1 MVKRIKNYFSLVKF
15 SHTIFAMP
23 FAFIGFFLAIK
34 DSPDSISINL
44 LLLVLLCI
52 VFARNAAMS
61 FNRLV
66 DRHYDLNNPR
76 TNQREIPKG
85 VITPKAS
92 AYFTLINSILFI
104 ATTYFINPLVLML
117 SPVALFV
124 VLFYSYTKRFTWLC
138 HFVLGLGLSLAP
150 IGAYLAVTGKFNL
163 VPLLYSFIV
172 FFWVAGFD
180 IIYALQDESFDKSQN
195 LKSIPA
201 KVGTK
206 KALHIAT
213 LLHIVV
219 AAIVILI
226 GIKLDFNIWYWLGS
240 TVFIALLGYQHFIVS
255 PNDLSRVNIAFAT
268 TNGIASIIYSIF
280 NIISYL
286 T

>member
-34 DSPDSISINL
+34 DSPDSISIKL
-44 LLLVLLCI
+44 LLLVLLCM

-104 ATTYFINPLVLML
+104 ATTYFINHLVLLL
-117 SPVALFV
+117 SPIALFV

>member
-1 MVKRIKNYFSLVKF
+1 MVKRIKNYLSLVKF

-34 DSPDSISINL
+34 DSPDSISIKL
-44 LLLVLLCI
+44 LLLVLLCM

-104 ATTYFINPLVLML
+104 ATTYFINPLVLLL

-201 KVGTK
+201 KVGIK

-219 AAIVILI
+219 TAIVLLI
-226 GIKLDFNIWYWLGS
+226 GIKFDFNIWYWLGS
-240 TVFIALLGYQHFIVS
+240 LVFITLLGYQHFIVS

>member
-1 MVKRIKNYFSLVKF
+1 MVKRIKNYLSLVKF

-34 DSPDSISINL
+34 DSPDSISIKL
-44 LLLVLLCI
+44 LLLVLLCM

-104 ATTYFINPLVLML
+104 ATTYFINPLVLLL

-150 IGAYLAVTGKFNL
+150 IGAYLAVTGKFSL
-163 VPLLYSFIV
+163 IPLLYSLIV

-226 GIKLDFNIWYWLGS
+226 GIKFDFNIWYWLGS

>member
-1 MVKRIKNYFSLVKF
+1 MVKRIKNYLSLVKF

-34 DSPDSISINL
+34 DSPDSISIKL
-44 LLLVLLCI
+44 LLLVLLCM

-104 ATTYFINPLVLML
+104 ATTYFINHLVLLL
-117 SPVALFV
+117 SPIALFV

-201 KVGTK
+201 KVGIK

-219 AAIVILI
+219 TAIVLLI
-226 GIKLDFNIWYWLGS
+226 GIKFDFNIWYWLGS
-240 TVFIALLGYQHFIVS
+240 LVFITLLGYQHFIVS

>member
-1 MVKRIKNYFSLVKF
+1 MVKRIKNYLSLVKF

-34 DSPDSISINL
+34 DSPESLSIKL
-44 LLLVLLCI
+44 LLLVLLCM

-66 DRHYDLNNPR
+66 DRHFDLNNPR

-104 ATTYFINPLVLML
+104 ATTYFINHLVLLL
-117 SPVALFV
+117 SPIALFV

-163 VPLLYSFIV
+163 IPLLYSLIV

-201 KVGTK
+201 KVGIQ

-213 LLHIVV
+213 LLHIIV
-219 AAIVILI
+219 AGIVILI
-226 GIKLDFNIWYWLGS
+226 GVMFKFNIWYWLGS
-240 TVFIALLGYQHFIVS
+240 SVFIVLLAYQHFIVS
-255 PNDLSRVNIAFAT
+255 PTNLSRVNLAFAT

-286 T
+286 N

>member
-1 MVKRIKNYFSLVKF
+1 MVKRIKNYLSLVKF

-34 DSPDSISINL
+34 DSPDSISIKL
-44 LLLVLLCI
+44 LLLVLLCM

-104 ATTYFINPLVLML
+104 ATTYFINHLVLLL
-117 SPVALFV
+117 SPIALFV

-201 KVGTK
+201 KVGIK

-219 AAIVILI
+219 AAIVLLI
-226 GIKLDFNIWYWLGS
+226 GIKFDFNIWYWLGS
-240 TVFIALLGYQHFIVS
+240 LVFITLLGYQHFIVS

>member
-1 MVKRIKNYFSLVKF
+1 MVKRIKNYLSLVKF

-34 DSPDSISINL
+34 DSPDSIRIKL
-44 LLLVLLCI
+44 LLLVLLCM

-104 ATTYFINPLVLML
+104 ATTYFINHLVLLL
-117 SPVALFV
+117 SPIALFV

-201 KVGTK
+201 KVGIK

-219 AAIVILI
+219 AAIVLLI
-226 GIKLDFNIWYWLGS
+226 GIKFDFNIWYWLGS